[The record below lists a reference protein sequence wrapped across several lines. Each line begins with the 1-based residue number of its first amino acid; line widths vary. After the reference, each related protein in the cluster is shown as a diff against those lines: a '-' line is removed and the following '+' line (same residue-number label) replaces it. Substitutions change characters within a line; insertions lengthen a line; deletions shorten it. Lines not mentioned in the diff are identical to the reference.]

1 MEIVGYAEIKKNA
14 TSGTS
19 AVSLELFK
27 GNVVRVFEFASDG
40 GVLVVDAKATGLATF
55 DACDVVRKFECSE
68 VGEYL
73 TPPGL
78 HFLEQHMYVARL
90 MNRKGGWNSLLRQM
104 LIGSSLH
111 KGKFND
117 SFLFQKQ

>member
-1 MEIVGYAEIKKNA
+1 MELVGYAEIRKDA
-14 TSGTS
+14 TTGMS
-19 AVSLELFK
+19 AVSLDLFK
-27 GNVVRVFEFASDG
+27 GNAVRVYEFASDG
-40 GVLVVDAKATGLATF
+40 GVLVLDAKATGLATF
-55 DACDVVRKFECSE
+55 DACDVVRKFECAE

-73 TPPGL
+73 IPPGL
-78 HFLEQHMYVARL
+78 HFLEQHLYVANL
-90 MNRKGGWNSLLRQM
+90 MNRKGGWNPLLRQM